1 MIEQCRPD
9 ALILTDNSHWIFSN
23 PIKAVWGKQFVKD
36 MANYYSTN
44 GDASMKMTQAEL
56 CSLEDTLNDA
66 LASNQYM
73 AHRSFDRAFIDF
85 LQKEQSYSLDFIGKL
100 TAWD

>member
-56 CSLEDTLNDA
+56 CSLEDALNDA

-85 LQKEQSYSLDFIGKL
+85 LQEEQSYSSDFIGKL